1 MLVRYAAEVLQS
13 RGIDALR
20 ADRVGDR
27 HADWSKG
34 VVVTGNPWFW
44 YGLSM
49 IFFGLFI
56 LGLIIVMKQRNR

>member
-1 MLVRYAAEVLQS
+1 VGGPAP
-13 RGIDALR
+13 
-20 ADRVGDR
+20 DRVGDR